1 MQQQGQ
7 QSPCLMAMGM
17 GGIMGAGVGG
27 VGGTV
32 IGGFTGVFSGHRR
45 MALLRHTGKYVLQFV
60 ESLNNL
66 RLNNIKKF
74 VQVFFFEDF
83 FWLDPLFSLKST
95 SQ

>member
-7 QSPCLMAMGM
+7 QSPCMMAMGM

-45 MALLRHTGKYVLQFV
+45 MALLRHTGK
-60 ESLNNL
+60 
-66 RLNNIKKF
+66 
-74 VQVFFFEDF
+74 
-83 FWLDPLFSLKST
+83 
-95 SQ
+95 

>member
-7 QSPCLMAMGM
+7 QSPCMMAMGM

-60 ESLNNL
+60 ETQQHKEICTS
-66 RLNNIKKF
+66 
-74 VQVFFFEDF
+74 FF
-83 FWLDPLFSLKST
+83 L
-95 SQ
+95 